1 MKHSQLFGTA
11 APRIAM
17 GCLLA
22 LGVTPTFAAG
32 LFVAQPGNMTRYELP
47 GYTLAA
53 VDNPQLRR
61 DMTKLPRLK
70 RALELSLGID
80 VRATGIPTYVYIV
93 SSSIWD
99 RYLEP
104 STGIPSEFVPTR
116 FTNYIIADNTGIDR
130 GGLFHEHT
138 HLYLYNQMPGVYP
151 TWFDEGLAVMM
162 AQAQYTESQI
172 QIFPPRHNDTGGWI
186 PTARLLRVTKTS
198 PEYLS
203 EKELYSFHFQ
213 SYAMLYRALIDQPD
227 FGKNVFKY
235 LEAFNNL
242 ASPDE
247 AEKALGVSVADLD
260 FQMRNY
266 VNNSGKKRVM
276 LDLKDVTDLKL
287 PAGTPMSKL
296 DSLLGIATICLD
308 AGLHLD
314 MVHELLDAADVEPG
328 GKPRATPLR
337 MRLAARLKDD
347 SKLEELYGILSK
359 ESDAQV
365 ARAAGL
371 ALFDRAQT
379 LDEQSAARRT
389 DLMTRSFDLLN
400 RSLATQADDPEAVW
414 AFAMLS
420 ADLKRDLDV
429 ALQRLVP
436 MFDRLPSNPDMAHAA
451 GKVLYAR
458 GDPNVMPY
466 LTAVLRYAH
475 TIEQKRWAL
484 DRINAL
490 RAKAAAPRDAAAQ

>member
-1 MKHSQLFGTA
+1 MNHTQISGA
-11 APRIAM
+11 ATLRIAL
-17 GCLLA
+17 GCLLT
-22 LGVTPTFAAG
+22 LGGAQSVAAG
-32 LFVAQPGNMTRYELP
+32 LFVAQPGDMTRYELP
-47 GYTLAA
+47 GYTLVAI
-53 VDNPQLRR
+53 DNPQLRR

-80 VRATGIPTYVYIV
+80 VRATGIPTYVYVV
-93 SSSIWD
+93 SNSIWD

-116 FTNYIIADNTGIDR
+116 FANYIIADNAGIDR

-162 AQAQYTESQI
+162 AQAQFTESQV
-172 QIFPPRHNDTGGWI
+172 QIFPPRHNDEGGWI

-203 EKELYSFHFQ
+203 EKQLYSFHFQ

-242 ASPDE
+242 EPADE
-247 AEKALGVSVADLD
+247 AEKALGVPIPDLD

-266 VNNSGKKRVM
+266 VNDTGKKRVM
-276 LDLKDVTDLKL
+276 MDLEGSTELKL
-287 PAGTPMSKL
+287 PAGTRMSKL

-314 MVHELLDAADVEPG
+314 MVHELLDAAEAEPG
-328 GKPRATPLR
+328 GKPRTLPLR

-347 SKLEELYGILSK
+347 AKLEELYGILSK
-359 ESDAQV
+359 DGDAQV
-365 ARAAGL
+365 ARVAGL
-371 ALFDRAQT
+371 ALFERVET
-379 LDEQSAARRT
+379 LDEQSGARRT
-389 DLMTRSFDLLN
+389 DLMTRSFELLN
-400 RSLATQADDPEAVW
+400 RSLATQADDPQAVW

-458 GDPNVMPY
+458 GDQNVMPY

-484 DRINAL
+484 EKINAL
-490 RAKAAAPRDAAAQ
+490 RAKTAAPPTAPGP